1 MRITVVGTGYVGLVS
16 GVCFAEFGFQV
27 TCVDKDEA
35 KIGRLR
41 KAESPIYEPG
51 LDELLMRQ
59 IESGRIT
66 FTTDLKSAVK
76 EADAV
81 FIAVGT
87 PPRSSDGHAD
97 LSQAYQAAREIAEA
111 MEGYT
116 VVVTKSTVP
125 VGTSR
130 EIERIIRE
138 VRPDADFDMA
148 SNPEFLREG
157 AAINDFMRPDRV
169 VVGITSERA
178 RKVMSELYRPLFL
191 NETPIVFTTRE
202 TAEIIKYAANAFLA
216 TKISF
221 INEIANL
228 CEKADADVQDV
239 AKALGLD
246 GRIGKKFLHPGPGY
260 GGSCFPKDTL
270 ALVQTGEVLGA
281 KQRIVEAVVQVNA
294 ERQREMA
301 ERIIQACG
309 GDVNGKRIGILGVAF
324 KPETDDVRE
333 APALTII
340 PILQQAGAIV
350 AAYDPVAMEQAQRH
364 LQDVLWCK
372 DAYEVAHDCEALAI
386 VTEWNQFR
394 ALDLLRIG
402 GSMKTRRLLDLRNIY
417 KREELEGK
425 GFHYSSIGRPDV
437 FPDLST
443 AREKIRSI
451 S

>member
-1 MRITVVGTGYVGLVS
+1 MRIAVIGTGYVGLVS
-16 GVCFAEFGFQV
+16 GTCFAEFGHQI
-27 TCVDKDEA
+27 TCVDMDDA
-35 KIGRLR
+35 KIARLR
-41 KAESPIYEPG
+41 QGQSPIYEPG
-51 LDELLMRQ
+51 LDDLLARQ
-59 IESGRIT
+59 IEGKRIT
-66 FTTDLKSAVK
+66 FTKDLKAAV
-76 EADAV
+76 ADAEVV

-87 PPRSSDGHAD
+87 PPRASDGHAD

-111 MEGYT
+111 MDGYT

-169 VVGITSERA
+169 VVGVTSERA
-178 RKVMSELYRPLFL
+178 QKVMREVYRPLFL
-191 NETPIVFTTRE
+191 NETPIVFTGRE

-228 CEKADADVQDV
+228 CEKAGADVQDV
-239 AKALGLD
+239 ARAIGMD
-246 GRIGKKFLHPGPGY
+246 NRIGKKFLNPGPGY

-281 KQRIVEAVVQVNA
+281 PQRIIEAVVQLNA
-294 ERQREMA
+294 SRQREMA
-301 ERIIQACG
+301 ERIIAACG
-309 GDVNGKRIGILGVAF
+309 GDVQGKRIGVLGVAF

-340 PILQQAGAIV
+340 PLLQEAGAIV
-350 AAYDPVAMEQAQRH
+350 AAYDPIAMEQAQKY
-364 LQDVLWCK
+364 LQDVVWCH
-372 DAYEVAHDCEALAI
+372 DAYEVAQDADAVAI
-386 VTEWNQFR
+386 ITEWNEFR
-394 ALDLLRIG
+394 AMDIARLG
-402 GSMKTRRLLDLRNIY
+402 AGMKQKRLLDMRNIY
-417 KREELEGK
+417 KAEEMAGT

-437 FPDLST
+437 LPDM
-443 AREKIRSI
+443 REKLRSA

>member
-1 MRITVVGTGYVGLVS
+1 MRIAVVGTGYVGLVS
-16 GVCFAEFGFQV
+16 GTCFAELGFQV
-27 TCVDKDEA
+27 ACVDKDA
-35 KIGRLR
+35 GKIARLKR
-41 KAESPIYEPG
+41 GESPIYEPG
-51 LDELLMRQ
+51 LDELLARQ
-59 IESGRIT
+59 IEGKRIT
-66 FTTDLKSAVK
+66 FTADLKAAVK
-76 EADAV
+76 EADVV

-111 MEGYT
+111 LEGYT

-138 VRPDADFDMA
+138 VNPEADFDMA

-169 VVGITSERA
+169 VVGLTSERA

-191 NETPIVFTTRE
+191 SETPIVFTTRE

-216 TKISF
+216 TKITF

-239 AKALGLD
+239 ARALGLD

-281 KQRIVEAVVQVNA
+281 KQSIVEAVVQANA
-294 ERQREMA
+294 GRQREMA
-301 ERIIQACG
+301 ERIIAACG
-309 GDVNGKRIGILGVAF
+309 GDVGGKRIGVLGVAF
-324 KPETDDVRE
+324 KPETDDVRD

-340 PILQQAGAIV
+340 PILQQAGAVV
-350 AAYDPVAMEQAQRH
+350 AAYDPVAMEQAQKH
-364 LQDVLWCK
+364 LRDVVWCK
-372 DAYEVAHDCEALAI
+372 DAYEAAQGSDVMVI
-386 VTEWNQFR
+386 ITEWNQFR
-394 ALDLLRIG
+394 ALDLARMGDL
-402 GSMKTRRLLDLRNIY
+402 MKRKRLLDLRNIY

-425 GFHYSSIGRPDV
+425 GFHYSSIGRADVLPDAA
-437 FPDLST
+437 S
-443 AREKIRSI
+443 ARKKIHAV
-451 S
+451 